1 MHIVRKE
8 KISHMVENNI
18 IIQIIIVII
27 KTTVS
32 LENSDA
38 SFMIPN
44 MWESLKIYK
53 LYFSKVVKT
62 CGCD

>member
-1 MHIVRKE
+1 
-8 KISHMVENNI
+8 MVENNI

-27 KTTVS
+27 KTTGS